1 MLLCF
6 VTYSKDMPRT
16 MCHAR
21 CADVNR
27 RAWSWA
33 LANADAATRATFL
46 QHGEPMV
53 MMDDV
58 PAKIG
63 IGGPEWIKDELV

>member
-1 MLLCF
+1 
-6 VTYSKDMPRT
+6 